1 MTSLGKPTTGGHHDV
16 TKGFSNDYGKKGKG
30 RGDKKYLDS
39 VAIAA
44 TVTVTV
50 ALTFALHHFFSA
62 KGEKGERSRQVY
74 QTLNPAPTQ
83 SASIEKFHCRR
94 LSPALFWGTARARAK
109 GKKGQKQGEAAA
121 STISA
126 GTEPKRQGPITH
138 LPSNPPSC
146 AVSETTS
153 IASPKSTPH
162 SPRPESPSQA
172 PISIDNA
179 ATTATTASTDDS
191 HQPPS
196 VFSSHII
203 VRDFAYADTH
213 PLHHGPPPANSSAS
227 NRNTDDDKIDGTER
241 GDTEGSRPA
250 PDWNPDAMYDNTLPP
265 TSYGDGSA

>member
-1 MTSLGKPTTGGHHDV
+1 MQ
-16 TKGFSNDYGKKGKG
+16 
-30 RGDKKYLDS
+30 RG
-39 VAIAA
+39 I
-44 TVTVTV
+44 
-50 ALTFALHHFFSA
+50 
-62 KGEKGERSRQVY
+62 
-74 QTLNPAPTQ
+74 
-83 SASIEKFHCRR
+83 
-94 LSPALFWGTARARAK
+94 
-109 GKKGQKQGEAAA
+109 A

-265 TSYGDGSA
+265 TSYGDGPPYSEDEDLHSPILITTRRRKSKSDGRSPDGAGEFDNEKGIFVSDNGDGTETYYMPDDDAMDDGPGGEYVTYGSCAPQFLHFTLRFKVQLLI